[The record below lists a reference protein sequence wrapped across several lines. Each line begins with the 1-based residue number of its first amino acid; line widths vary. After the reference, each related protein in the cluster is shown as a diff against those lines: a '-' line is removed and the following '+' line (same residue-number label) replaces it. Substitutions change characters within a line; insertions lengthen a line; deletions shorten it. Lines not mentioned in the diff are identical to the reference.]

1 MIRRREILVK
11 AIDECLVEMYKWA
24 QPSINLR
31 EYIDNPEKVNE
42 TDNDRFFNRYY
53 LSRENTK
60 YIVDSFIDA
69 YRIGSSW
76 KDHIDLLINYIT
88 NKESVI
94 RVAKDTY
101 EKITPLQ
108 DLTPNHEEIISL
120 INNCREFY
128 RREPEL
134 EQFNFNVYLGCSPT
148 SNKDTVEKY
157 WREHGKPDFKIED
170 FSIEE
175 REYEDYPVDLC

>member
-42 TDNDRFFNRYY
+42 TENDKFFNRYY

-108 DLTPNHEEIISL
+108 DITPNHEEIISL
-120 INNCREFY
+120 INNCKEFY

-148 SNKDTVEKY
+148 SNKDIVEKY
-157 WREHGKPDFKIED
+157 WRERGKLDFKIED

-175 REYEDYPVDLC
+175 QEYEDYPVDLC